1 MNVLFDYNNSR
12 VIFIDRENNTLD
24 KNYTLRKNMNMQSY
38 GLGYSGED
46 MYSIFYVQGG
56 EDESGLI
63 TTLSDSVPYK
73 DNFLF
78 NFDYFSK
85 NGLINGGSVQNLFEN
100 RTNPNSLVN
109 INENL
114 RLLIRE
120 ETEKLAVIRTNRTNF
135 RVYSEAINGEADP
148 NNENNINLNKL
159 FKEKRLI
166 SSVETKALTPRFT
179 EK

>member
-12 VIFIDRENNTLD
+12 VIFIDRESNALD
-24 KNYTLRKNMNMQSY
+24 KNYTLRKDMNMQSY

-56 EDESGLI
+56 EDELGLI

-78 NFDYFSK
+78 NFDYFSR

-120 ETEKLAVIRTNRTNF
+120 EADRIGIIRVNKTNF
-135 RVYSEAINGEADP
+135 RILSNAILAGGENSNVDYS
-148 NNENNINLNKL
+148 NLNKL
-159 FKEKRLI
+159 FKDTVLI
-166 SSVETKALTPRFT
+166 SSIQTKALTPIFT